1 MEKKRITFGL
11 QLKCLITIVMRKILS
26 LFTALTMFF
35 AMACDPEEENQDK
48 VPVNSVVL
56 NKFELT
62 LEPGQSEKLV
72 ASVKPDNATDKTVT
86 WSSSDED
93 VASVDSEG
101 KVVAKKEGVAVIT
114 AQAGD
119 KNDKCKVLVQNASIA
134 VTSVTLDKTEI
145 ELEIGASEQLTATVL
160 PEDATDKTVHWS
172 CSNTSVATVSD
183 GMVIRSNV
191 NISLT

>member
-1 MEKKRITFGL
+1 M
-11 QLKCLITIVMRKILS
+11 
-26 LFTALTMFF
+26 
-35 AMACDPEEENQDK
+35 
-48 VPVNSVVL
+48 L

-62 LEPGQSEKLV
+62 LEPGQSETLV
-72 ASVKPDNATDKTVT
+72 ASVKPDNATDKTIT

-183 GMVIRSNV
+183 GMVTRSNV

>member
-1 MEKKRITFGL
+1 
-11 QLKCLITIVMRKILS
+11 MRKILS

-56 NKFELT
+56 N
-62 LEPGQSEKLV
+62 
-72 ASVKPDNATDKTVT
+72 
-86 WSSSDED
+86 
-93 VASVDSEG
+93 
-101 KVVAKKEGVAVIT
+101 
-114 AQAGD
+114 

-183 GMVIRSNV
+183 GMVTRSNV